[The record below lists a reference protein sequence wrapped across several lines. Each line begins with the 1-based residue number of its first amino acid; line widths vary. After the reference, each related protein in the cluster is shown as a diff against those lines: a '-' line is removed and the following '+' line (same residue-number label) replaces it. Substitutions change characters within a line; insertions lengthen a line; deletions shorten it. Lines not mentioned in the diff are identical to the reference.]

1 MPIPNYQRFMY
12 PLLEMA
18 ADGEAHSMDEAYEV
32 LAEKFNLT
40 EEDRAELLPSGRQS
54 RYENRVRWARTYL
67 TKAGLL
73 ESPGRGQFKITAE
86 GLNVLQSGITEL
98 NNQYLMRFPGFVE
111 FKRRDRTTYE
121 TSAEEEGGNETTP
134 DEQLEQLHLVL
145 RRQLAQEL
153 LARVKQC
160 SPAFFERLVIQLLV
174 AMGYGG
180 SVADA
185 GKAVGRSGDGGIDG
199 IIKQDRLGLDNIYIQ
214 AKRWEKTVSSE
225 VVRTFH
231 GSLALQRASRG
242 VIITTSDFSSSAIET
257 AKSLG
262 NIVLI
267 DGNTLADF
275 MIEYNV
281 GVTVAARYEV
291 KRVDRD
297 FFEEG

>member
-1 MPIPNYQRFMY
+1 MPNYQRFMY

-18 ADGEAHSMDEAYEV
+18 SDGEVHSIDEAYEV

-40 EEDRAELLPSGRQS
+40 KEDREELLPSGGQS
-54 RYENRVRWARTYL
+54 RYENRVGWARTYL

-73 ESPGRGQFKITAE
+73 ESAGRGRFRITAE
-86 GLNVLQSGITEL
+86 GRNVLRSGVAEL
-98 NNQYLMRFPGFVE
+98 DNQYLRQFPGFVE
-111 FKRRDRTTYE
+111 FRRRNHTADE
-121 TSAEEEGGNETTP
+121 PSVEEDLSDAATP
-134 DEQLEQLHLVL
+134 DEQLEQLHLTL

-153 LARVKQC
+153 LDRVKQC
-160 SPAFFERLVIQLLV
+160 SPTFFERLVIQLLV

-185 GKAVGRSGDGGIDG
+185 GKAVGRSGDDGIDG

-214 AKRWEKTVSSE
+214 AKRWERTVSSE
-225 VVRTFH
+225 VVRTFA
-231 GSLALQRASRG
+231 GSLALQKASRG
-242 VIITTSDFSSSAIET
+242 VIITTADFSNSAVET
-257 AKSLG
+257 AKKLG

-281 GVTVAARYEV
+281 GVTIAAKYEI

-297 FFEEG
+297 FFEG

>member
-1 MPIPNYQRFMY
+1 MPIPSYQRFMY

-18 ADGEAHSMDEAYEV
+18 ADGEAHSMEEAYEV
-32 LAEKFNLT
+32 LAGKFNLSK
-40 EEDRAELLPSGRQS
+40 EDRAELLPSGGQS
-54 RYENRVRWARTYL
+54 RYENRVGWARTYL

-86 GLNVLQSGITEL
+86 GRRVLQSGITEL
-98 NNQYLMRFPGFVE
+98 NNQYLMQFPGFVE
-111 FKRRDRTTYE
+111 FKRRDRTVDE
-121 TSAEEEGGNETTP
+121 TSSEEEVSNETTP

-160 SPAFFERLVIQLLV
+160 SPAFFERLVVQLLV

-185 GKAVGRSGDGGIDG
+185 GKAVGRSGDDGIDG

-214 AKRWEKTVSSE
+214 AKRWERTVPSE

-257 AKSLG
+257 AKALG

-297 FFEEG
+297 FFEES

>member
-12 PLLEMA
+12 PLLELA

-54 RYENRVRWARTYL
+54 RYENRVGWARTYL

-73 ESPGRGQFKITAE
+73 ESPSRGQFKITPR
-86 GLNVLQSGITEL
+86 GLDVLKSGITDIDK
-98 NNQYLMRFPGFVE
+98 NYLYQFPEFVE
-111 FKRRDRTTYE
+111 FRRRDRGN
-121 TSAEEEGGNETTP
+121 AESEVIGDAGKTP
-134 DEQLEQLHLVL
+134 DEQLELLYL
-145 RRQLAQEL
+145 ELEKQLAHEL
-153 LARVKQC
+153 LERIKQC
-160 SPAFFERLVIQLLV
+160 PPAFFERLVIQLLV

-180 SVADA
+180 SVSDA

-262 NIVLI
+262 NIVRSY
-267 DGNTLADF
+267 A
-275 MIEYNV
+275 
-281 GVTVAARYEV
+281 
-291 KRVDRD
+291 VDRV
-297 FFEEG
+297 FFNALGG

>member
-1 MPIPNYQRFMY
+1 MPIPSYKRFMY
-12 PLLEMA
+12 PLLELA

-40 EEDRAELLPSGRQS
+40 KEDRAELLPSGGQS
-54 RYENRVRWARTYL
+54 RYENRVGWARTYL

-73 ESPGRGQFKITAE
+73 ECPSRGQFKITAE
-86 GLNVLQSGITEL
+86 GLKILQSGITEL
-98 NNQYLMRFPGFVE
+98 NSQYLMRFPGFVE
-111 FKRRDRTTYE
+111 FKRRDRTTDE
-121 TSAEEEGGNETTP
+121 TSSEEEGGNETTP

-160 SPAFFERLVIQLLV
+160 SPAFFERLVVQLLV

-185 GKAVGRSGDGGIDG
+185 GKAVGRSGDDGIDG

-214 AKRWEKTVSSE
+214 AKRWEKNVPSE

-257 AKSLG
+257 AKALG

-267 DGNTLADF
+267 DGNTLAEF